1 MHSSLLRKCVPSIAA
16 VSLSGYF
23 LSNFDAEE
31 ASEAPLRFFGSVSRR
46 VAWCDADSED
56 LEVMTNWS
64 ATHSV
69 ELRKVYSP
77 ESVEELTKLV
87 QASSNKIRP
96 VGSALS
102 PNGLSFAPPN
112 TSCISMSLL
121 DKVLSVDTEGMTVTV
136 QGGARVERVIEE
148 LRQHNLTLPNLASIA
163 EQQVG
168 GFVNAGAHGTGA
180 TVPPVDD
187 FVLSMKL
194 VTPAFGVIEVKSTDS
209 GMNKVSESKRV
220 AESIAAQI

>member
-1 MHSSLLRKCVPSIAA
+1 MYTHILRRSVPPITVASLGAYG
-16 VSLSGYF
+16 LSTWDASKDSQERF
-23 LSNFDAEE
+23 LGFST
-31 ASEAPLRFFGSVSRR
+31 RR
-46 VAWCDADSED
+46 VASCEED
-56 LEVMTNWS
+56 LEVITNWS

-69 ELRKVYSP
+69 ELRHVHSP
-77 ESVEELTKLV
+77 ESVEELAQLV
-87 QASSNKIRP
+87 KSSNNKIRP

-112 TSCISMSLL
+112 TSCISLSLL
-121 DKVLSVDTEGMTVTV
+121 DKVLSVDVEGMTVTV
-136 QGGARVERVIEE
+136 QSGARVERVIEE

-163 EQQVG
+163 EQQIG

-209 GMNKVSESKRV
+209 GMNKVS
-220 AESIAAQI
+220 APF

>member
-1 MHSSLLRKCVPSIAA
+1 MMHSSLLRKCVPSIAA
-16 VSLSGYF
+16 VSLSGYC
-23 LSNFDAEE
+23 LSKFDAEE
-31 ASEAPLRFFGSVSRR
+31 ASGFRFFGSVRL
-46 VAWCDADSED
+46 AWCDADSED

-121 DKVLSVDTEGMTVTV
+121 DKVLSVDTEAMTVTV

-220 AESIAAQI
+220 AESIVAQI